1 MFRKFKGLALFLAF
15 ILLVVGLASC
25 GQKKAD
31 YTAAK
36 AETALNAGKDIEG
49 KTVSFTVKKVVPDS
63 AFGYNLETGK
73 HLNFTSSE
81 NPKVKKGDKVTVKVK
96 KVTSMMGSWIITYDD
111 LEQNN

>member
-1 MFRKFKGLALFLAF
+1 MKKLVLFIVSLSC
-15 ILLVVGLASC
+15 LLMLASC

-49 KTVSFTVKKVVPDS
+49 KTVSFTVKEVVPDS
-63 AFGYNLETGK
+63 AFGYNLEAGK

-96 KVTSMMGSWIITYDD
+96 KVTSMMGSWIITYED

>member
-1 MFRKFKGLALFLAF
+1 MKKLVLFIVSLSCLF
-15 ILLVVGLASC
+15 MLASC
-25 GQKKAD
+25 GQKKTD

-49 KTVSFTVKKVVPDS
+49 KTVSFTVKEVVPDS
-63 AFGYNLETGK
+63 AFGYNLEAGK

-96 KVTSMMGSWIITYDD
+96 KVTSMMGSWIITYED

>member
-1 MFRKFKGLALFLAF
+1 MKKLVLFIVSLSCLF
-15 ILLVVGLASC
+15 MLASC

-36 AETALNAGKDIEG
+36 DIEG
-49 KTVSFTVKKVVPDS
+49 KTVSFTVKELVPDS
-63 AFGYNLETGK
+63 AFGYNLEAGK

-96 KVTSMMGSWIITYDD
+96 KVTSMMGSWIITYEN

>member
-1 MFRKFKGLALFLAF
+1 MKKL
-15 ILLVVGLASC
+15 LLVIVSLSCLFMLAGC

-49 KTVSFTVKKVVPDS
+49 KTVSFTVKEVVPDS
-63 AFGYNLETGK
+63 AFGYNLEAGK

-96 KVTSMMGSWIITYDD
+96 KVTSMMGSWIITYED
-111 LEQNN
+111 LEQNDQ

>member
-1 MFRKFKGLALFLAF
+1 MKKL
-15 ILLVVGLASC
+15 LLVIVSLSCLFMLAGC
-25 GQKKAD
+25 GQKKPD

-49 KTVSFTVKKVVPDS
+49 KTVSFTVKEVVPDS
-63 AFGYNLETGK
+63 AFGYNLEAGK

-96 KVTSMMGSWIITYDD
+96 KVTSMMGSWIITYED